1 MASFGASP
9 FLRGRQPGFLLLSG
23 LLIGRS
29 GLGLVEPL
37 DLGPG
42 LGTVVGLLVSL
53 VLFDGGLNLRLP
65 GDTIKTTVQRI
76 TVLRLLISLGAGLL
90 AAHWLAGL
98 NWSVAAVYSAIVL
111 ATGPTVVT
119 PLVRQMR
126 LAPPLGDVLEA
137 EGLVLEPIGAVLAL
151 LLLELVLGN
160 LHGWREVALGLL
172 SRLGGGVL
180 IGVSVGWLLSEVL
193 SRLQPDQAS
202 GLPLQLSLG
211 MLFLMYGVSE
221 WLLPESALP
230 ASVAAGLVVGRRP
243 AAYTA
248 DLDVLIQELAQ
259 LAITMLFPLLAA
271 DVSWAEL
278 SPLGWLAPRGI
289 VTASVA
295 SLFSIRLEQAG
306 ILGAGR
312 LQGLVFL
319 TILMTVGL
327 QGLTAQPLAK
337 FYDTD
342 AWALPERPTTGY
354 LPENFAAVGRSLY
367 LVWVTGGL
375 QPGLWRFTEPW
386 GEEEYTSVDCAFGL
400 IAAARDVTFHKKAA
414 SEALPGMKIHIDVR
428 WGKLT
433 GAALYKALRDYYA
446 SA

>member
-1 MASFGASP
+1 MTPERLGLLWGVTVFAGAGARLLAAVSE
-9 FLRGRQPGFLLLSG
+9 LPGVVLLLLSG

-65 GDTIKTTVQRI
+65 GDTIRATVKRI
-76 TVLRLLISLGAGLL
+76 AVLRLLISLGAGLL

-98 NWSVAAVYSAIVL
+98 SWSVAAVFSAIVL

-119 PLVRQMR
+119 PLVRQIR
-126 LAPPLGDVLEA
+126 LAAPLGDVLEA

-160 LHGWREVALGLL
+160 LHGWRELVLGLL
-172 SRLGGGVL
+172 ERLGGGVL
-180 IGVSVGWLLSEVL
+180 IGASVGWLLSEL
-193 SRLQPDQAS
+193 LQRLKPDQSS
-202 GLPLQLSLG
+202 GLPLQLTLG
-211 MLFLMYGVSE
+211 MLFLMYGISE

-230 ASVAAGLVVGRRP
+230 ASVAAGIVVGRRQTVH
-243 AAYTA
+243 TA
-248 DLDVLIQELAQ
+248 DLDGLIQELAQ

-278 SPLGWLAPRGI
+278 SPLGWGGISCVLVLMLVVRPIAVGVATVGLPLNLPQKLFLGWLAPRGI

-295 SLFSIRLEQAG
+295 SLFAIRLEQAG

-327 QGLTAQPLAK
+327 QGLTAQPLAH
-337 FYDTD
+337 
-342 AWALPERPTTGY
+342 ALGLIEDSGGATTSSG
-354 LPENFAAVGRSLY
+354 EA
-367 LVWVTGGL
+367 TL
-375 QPGLWRFTEPW
+375 QPGE
-386 GEEEYTSVDCAFGL
+386 V
-400 IAAARDVTFHKKAA
+400 
-414 SEALPGMKIHIDVR
+414 LPDPGQ
-428 WGKLT
+428 
-433 GAALYKALRDYYA
+433 
-446 SA
+446 

>member
-1 MASFGASP
+1 MTPERLGLLWGITVFSGAAARLLAAVSG
-9 FLRGRQPGFLLLSG
+9 LPGVVLLLLSG

-42 LGTVVGLLVSL
+42 LGTIVGLLVSL
-53 VLFDGGLNLRLP
+53 VLFDGGMNLRLP
-65 GDTIKTTVQRI
+65 GDTIKATVQRI
-76 TVLRLLISLGAGLL
+76 AVLRLVISLGGGLL

-98 NWSVAAVYSAIVL
+98 SWSVAAVFSAIVL

-119 PLVRQMR
+119 PLVRQIR
-126 LAPPLGDVLEA
+126 LAAPLGDVLEA
-137 EGLVLEPIGAVLAL
+137 EGLLLEPIGAVLAL

-160 LHGWREVALGLL
+160 LHGWRELAIGLL

-180 IGVSVGWLLSEVL
+180 IGAGVGWLLSEIL
-193 SRLQPDQAS
+193 RRLKPEQSS

-230 ASVAAGLVVGRRP
+230 ASVAAGIVVGRRP
-243 AAYTA
+243 GFYTA
-248 DLDVLIQELAQ
+248 EFERLIQELAQ
-259 LAITMLFPLLAA
+259 LSITMLFPLLAA

-278 SPLGWLAPRGI
+278 SPLGWGGILCVLTLMFVVRPIGVGVATIGLPLALQQRLFLGWLAPRGI

-327 QGLTAQPLAK
+327 QGLTAQPLARILGSIQ
-337 FYDTD
+337 TD
-342 AWALPERPTTGY
+342 SE
-354 LPENFAAVGRSLY
+354 
-367 LVWVTGGL
+367 
-375 QPGLWRFTEPW
+375 PGEK
-386 GEEEYTSVDCAFGL
+386 ESAE
-400 IAAARDVTFHKKAA
+400 
-414 SEALPGMKIHIDVR
+414 
-428 WGKLT
+428 
-433 GAALYKALRDYYA
+433 AALKAG
-446 SA
+446 

>member
-1 MASFGASP
+1 MTPERLGLLWGVTVFAGASAR
-9 FLRGRQPGFLLLSG
+9 LLAAVSGLPGVVLLLLSG

-65 GDTIKTTVQRI
+65 GDTIRATVKRI
-76 TVLRLLISLGAGLL
+76 AVLRLLISLGAGLL

-98 NWSVAAVYSAIVL
+98 SWSVAAVFSAIVL

-119 PLVRQMR
+119 PLVRQIR
-126 LAPPLGDVLEA
+126 LAAPLGDVLEA

-160 LHGWREVALGLL
+160 LHGWRELVLGLL
-172 SRLGGGVL
+172 ERLGGGVL
-180 IGVSVGWLLSEVL
+180 IGASVGWLLSEL
-193 SRLQPDQAS
+193 LQRLKPDQSS
-202 GLPLQLSLG
+202 GLPLQLTLG
-211 MLFLMYGVSE
+211 MLFLMYGLSE

-230 ASVAAGLVVGRRP
+230 ASVAAGIVVGRRQTVH
-243 AAYTA
+243 TA
-248 DLDVLIQELAQ
+248 DLDGLIQELAQ

-278 SPLGWLAPRGI
+278 SPLGWGGISCVLVLMLVVRPVAVGVATVGLPLNLPQKLFLGWLAPRGI

-295 SLFSIRLEQAG
+295 SLFAIRLEQAG

-327 QGLTAQPLAK
+327 QGLTAQPLAR
-337 FYDTD
+337 
-342 AWALPERPTTGY
+342 ALGLIEDSFHETTSSD
-354 LPENFAAVGRSLY
+354 EA
-367 LVWVTGGL
+367 TL
-375 QPGLWRFTEPW
+375 QPGE
-386 GEEEYTSVDCAFGL
+386 V
-400 IAAARDVTFHKKAA
+400 
-414 SEALPGMKIHIDVR
+414 LPDPGQ
-428 WGKLT
+428 
-433 GAALYKALRDYYA
+433 
-446 SA
+446 

>member
-1 MASFGASP
+1 MTPERLGLLWGVTVFAGASAR
-9 FLRGRQPGFLLLSG
+9 LLAAVSGLPGVVLLLLSG

-65 GDTIKTTVQRI
+65 GDTIRATVKRI
-76 TVLRLLISLGAGLL
+76 AVLRLLISLGAGLL

-98 NWSVAAVYSAIVL
+98 SWSVAAVFSAIVL

-119 PLVRQMR
+119 PLVRQIR
-126 LAPPLGDVLEA
+126 LAAPLGDVLEA

-160 LHGWREVALGLL
+160 LHGWRELVLGLL
-172 SRLGGGVL
+172 ERLGGGVL
-180 IGVSVGWLLSEVL
+180 IGASVGWLLSEL
-193 SRLQPDQAS
+193 LQRLKPDQSS
-202 GLPLQLSLG
+202 GLPLQLTLG
-211 MLFLMYGVSE
+211 MLFLMYGLSE

-230 ASVAAGLVVGRRP
+230 ASVAAGIVVGRRQTVH
-243 AAYTA
+243 TA
-248 DLDVLIQELAQ
+248 DLDGLIQELAQ

-278 SPLGWLAPRGI
+278 SPLGWGGISCVLVLMLVVRPIAVGVATVGLPLNLPQKLLLGWLAPRGI

-295 SLFSIRLEQAG
+295 SLFAIRLEQAG

-327 QGLTAQPLAK
+327 QGLTAQPLAR
-337 FYDTD
+337 
-342 AWALPERPTTGY
+342 ALGLIEASGDETTTSG
-354 LPENFAAVGRSLY
+354 EA
-367 LVWVTGGL
+367 TL
-375 QPGLWRFTEPW
+375 QPGE
-386 GEEEYTSVDCAFGL
+386 V
-400 IAAARDVTFHKKAA
+400 
-414 SEALPGMKIHIDVR
+414 LPDPGQ
-428 WGKLT
+428 
-433 GAALYKALRDYYA
+433 
-446 SA
+446 

>member
-1 MASFGASP
+1 MTPERLGLLWGVTVFSGAAARLVAAKSE
-9 FLRGRQPGFLLLSG
+9 FPGVVLLLLSG

-29 GLGLVEPL
+29 GLGWVEPL

-65 GDTIKTTVQRI
+65 GDTIKATVQRI
-76 TVLRLLISLGAGLL
+76 AALRLLISLGGGLL

-98 NWSVAAVYSAIVL
+98 SWSLAAVFSAIVL

-119 PLVRQMR
+119 PLVRQIR
-126 LAPPLGDVLEA
+126 LAPPLGEVLEA

-151 LLLELVLGN
+151 LLLELALGN
-160 LHGWREVALGLL
+160 LHGWREVMLGLL
-172 SRLGGGVL
+172 YRLGGGVL
-180 IGVSVGWLLSEVL
+180 IGASVGWLLSEVL
-193 SRLQPDQAS
+193 RRLNPDQLK

-211 MLFLMYGVSE
+211 LLFLMYGVSE

-230 ASVAAGLVVGRRP
+230 ASVAAGIVVGRRP
-243 AAYTA
+243 GPHTA
-248 DLDVLIQELAQ
+248 ELDGLIQELAQ

-278 SPLGWLAPRGI
+278 SPLGWGGILCVMSLMLVVRPIGVGVATMGLPFNFEQRLFLGWLAPRGI

-295 SLFSIRLEQAG
+295 SLFAIRLEQAG

-327 QGLTAQPLAK
+327 QGLTAQPLAQ
-337 FYDTD
+337 
-342 AWALPERPTTGY
+342 ALG
-354 LPENFAAVGRSLY
+354 
-367 LVWVTGGL
+367 LVKVDDV
-375 QPGLWRFTEPW
+375 EPVSA
-386 GEEEYTSVDCAFGL
+386 E
-400 IAAARDVTFHKKAA
+400 AAAQPRQV
-414 SEALPGMKIHIDVR
+414 
-428 WGKLT
+428 LT
-433 GAALYKALRDYYA
+433 DSGQQ
-446 SA
+446 

>member
-1 MASFGASP
+1 MTPERLGLLWGVTVSSGAAAR
-9 FLRGRQPGFLLLSG
+9 FLAAKSEFPGVVLLLLSG

-29 GLGLVEPL
+29 GLGWVEPL
-37 DLGPG
+37 DLGSG

-65 GDTIKTTVQRI
+65 GDTIKATVQRI
-76 TVLRLLISLGAGLL
+76 AALRLLISLGGGLL

-98 NWSVAAVYSAIVL
+98 SWSLAAVFSAIVL

-119 PLVRQMR
+119 PLVRQIR
-126 LAPPLGDVLEA
+126 LAPPLGEVLEA

-160 LHGWREVALGLL
+160 LHGWREVMLGLL
-172 SRLGGGVL
+172 YRLGGGVL
-180 IGVSVGWLLSEVL
+180 IGASVGWLLSEL
-193 SRLQPDQAS
+193 LRRLKPDQLK

-211 MLFLMYGVSE
+211 LLFLMYGVSE

-230 ASVAAGLVVGRRP
+230 ASVAAGIVVGRRP
-243 AAYTA
+243 GPHTA
-248 DLDVLIQELAQ
+248 ELDGLIQELAQ

-278 SPLGWLAPRGI
+278 SPLGWGGILCVLSLMLVVRPIGVGLATIGLPYKLEQRLFLGWLAPRGI
-289 VTASVA
+289 VTAAVA
-295 SLFSIRLEQAG
+295 SLFAIRLEQAG

-327 QGLTAQPLAK
+327 QGLTAQLLAQ
-337 FYDTD
+337 
-342 AWALPERPTTGY
+342 ALG
-354 LPENFAAVGRSLY
+354 
-367 LVWVTGGL
+367 LVKAEDD
-375 QPGLWRFTEPW
+375 EPASA
-386 GEEEYTSVDCAFGL
+386 E
-400 IAAARDVTFHKKAA
+400 AAAQTRQV
-414 SEALPGMKIHIDVR
+414 
-428 WGKLT
+428 LT
-433 GAALYKALRDYYA
+433 DSGQQ
-446 SA
+446 

>member
-1 MASFGASP
+1 MTPERLGLLWGVTVFAGAGARLLAAVSE
-9 FLRGRQPGFLLLSG
+9 LPGVVLLLLSG

-65 GDTIKTTVQRI
+65 GDTIRATVKRI
-76 TVLRLLISLGAGLL
+76 AVLRLLISLGAGLL

-98 NWSVAAVYSAIVL
+98 SWSVAAVFSAIVL

-119 PLVRQMR
+119 PLVRQIR
-126 LAPPLGDVLEA
+126 LAAPLGDVLEA

-160 LHGWREVALGLL
+160 LHGWRELVLGLL
-172 SRLGGGVL
+172 ERLGGGVL
-180 IGVSVGWLLSEVL
+180 IGASVGWLLSEL
-193 SRLQPDQAS
+193 LQRLKPDQSS
-202 GLPLQLSLG
+202 GLPLQLTLG
-211 MLFLMYGVSE
+211 MLFLMYGISE

-230 ASVAAGLVVGRRP
+230 ASVAAGIVVGRRQT
-243 AAYTA
+243 AHTA
-248 DLDVLIQELAQ
+248 DLDGLIQELAQ

-278 SPLGWLAPRGI
+278 SPLGWGGISCVLVLMLVVRPIAVGVATVGLPLNLPQKLFLGWLAPRGI

-295 SLFSIRLEQAG
+295 SLFAIRLEQAG

-327 QGLTAQPLAK
+327 QGLTAQPLAR
-337 FYDTD
+337 
-342 AWALPERPTTGY
+342 ALGLIEDSGDETTSSG
-354 LPENFAAVGRSLY
+354 EA
-367 LVWVTGGL
+367 TL
-375 QPGLWRFTEPW
+375 QPGE
-386 GEEEYTSVDCAFGL
+386 V
-400 IAAARDVTFHKKAA
+400 
-414 SEALPGMKIHIDVR
+414 LPDPGQ
-428 WGKLT
+428 
-433 GAALYKALRDYYA
+433 
-446 SA
+446 